1 MDDLDDC
8 PRCGK
13 HEKREALSILREMWR
28 NTDSP
33 LRRIYSSWE
42 ELEQHME
49 IATRQIEK
57 IAVHPCPNC
66 GKEQKIT
73 TPLDGFFSFQKCNSC
88 KNAFYINKDLTVR
101 KLTEEEKRETPNPWI
116 QIVEDLSKKKCAIV
130 FRLE

>member
-57 IAVHPCPNC
+57 SRSTHA
-66 GKEQKIT
+66 
-73 TPLDGFFSFQKCNSC
+73 
-88 KNAFYINKDLTVR
+88 
-101 KLTEEEKRETPNPWI
+101 
-116 QIVEDLSKKKCAIV
+116 QIVGRSKKL
-130 FRLE
+130 RLH